1 MLRKAKQCVWGREG
15 GGVGG
20 GGLQRRL
27 LSTVLQ
33 FHHSHSCFLLCH
45 CSAGFDWQ
53 THMHD
58 LFIMTHLYAQT
69 IDHICHWESLQNARK
84 YYSLVTLVPIIP
96 KGSSL
101 LETCSTCQ
109 TKQKTKR
116 PTDLKMN
123 LEKHIHEWRL
133 AESEHSLECLGR
145 PDVPRGLMVPL
156 CVILIWLF
164 VCVIL
169 AYWGGGGVQTEKFS
183 KFLGF

>member
-1 MLRKAKQCVWGREG
+1 MGAGRWGSG
-15 GGVGG
+15 GGDCSAVCCQLFCNFTTVTAVSFSATVVPVSTGK
-20 GGLQRRL
+20 RICMTL
-27 LSTVLQ
+27 LSWHTYTQ
-33 FHHSHSCFLLCH
+33 
-45 CSAGFDWQ
+45 
-53 THMHD
+53 
-58 LFIMTHLYAQT
+58 QT

-109 TKQKTKR
+109 TKQNTKR

-145 PDVPRGLMVPL
+145 PDVPRGLMVLL
-156 CVILIWLF
+156 CVILIWLSL
-164 VCVIL
+164 CVIL
-169 AYWGGGGVQTEKFS
+169 AYWGGGGGVQTEKFS